1 MDAGWLS
8 FAIVARLRPSPWPWR
23 GPNQAKVT
31 RADYNHCLVTTLKY
45 PPAYSTGS
53 RYWRPS
59 PILITKRHWVMSL
72 CLLPYKVTWYQSH
85 ELFDPVPVFELSA
98 LWSDYHP
105 PSRLFPHCHHPPS
118 EFLAKEKPAS
128 VSPTALLPVS
138 PPSLAVV
145 LMSRGTLYWW
155 LTQGGPSWTPLQDVA
170 IRPRPDTSSLSPS
183 TPPHWTPT
191 ISSWD
196 NIPESKFIAG
206 KIEI

>member
-1 MDAGWLS
+1 MKKLY
-8 FAIVARLRPSPWPWR
+8 AIVARLRPSPWPWR

-31 RADYNHCLVTTLKY
+31 RADSNHCLVTTLKY

-72 CLLPYKVTWYQSH
+72 CLLPYKVTWYRSH
-85 ELFDPVPVFELSA
+85 ELFDPVPLGQSLSYLHYGRTITHHLGFFHA
-98 LWSDYHP
+98 VITHHQSFLRRKNRHRCRLPCCPAAP
-105 PSRLFPHCHHPPS
+105 P
-118 EFLAKEKPAS
+118 
-128 VSPTALLPVS
+128 
-138 PPSLAVV
+138 AVV

-155 LTQGGPSWTPLQDVA
+155 LTQGGPSWTPLQDVV

>member
-1 MDAGWLS
+1 MPKTQNIKDEMEKLY
-8 FAIVARLRPSPWPWR
+8 AIVARLRPSPWPWR

-31 RADYNHCLVTTLKY
+31 RADSNHCLVTTLKY

-85 ELFDPVPVFELSA
+85 KLFDPVPVFELSP

-128 VSPTALLPVS
+128 VSPSLLPCCQCPPCCCSNEQGDTLLMAHTRRALLEPIARCGNQTKAWHLLFVS
-138 PPSLAVV
+138 
-145 LMSRGTLYWW
+145 
-155 LTQGGPSWTPLQDVA
+155 
-170 IRPRPDTSSLSPS
+170 
-183 TPPHWTPT
+183 
-191 ISSWD
+191 
-196 NIPESKFIAG
+196 
-206 KIEI
+206 